1 MPRLVNWPARRASS
15 DSPSQRWSAAALPSA
30 AAAVAISTAAE
41 PGLTGVA
48 RRTGAR
54 PVSVNA
60 MFTAR
65 QGIRGASSSISVTQS
80 LPTVA
85 GS

>member
-15 DSPSQRWSAAALPSA
+15 DAPSHGWSAAGPPSA
-30 AAAVAISTAAE
+30 AAAVAISTTAD
-41 PGLTGVA
+41 PGLTGTV

-54 PVSVNA
+54 VSVNA

-65 QGIRGASSSISVTQS
+65 QGIRGASASISVTQL
-80 LPTVA
+80 LPTAA